1 MRFMY
6 EGQEWEI
13 LFNRDHKLVEVID
26 REKNTKTETL
36 STFPT
41 TKVMLLKVDPNK
53 KARFWEVPYQAE
65 ASCFKGDKFT
75 VEAGRIWALK
85 KLTPL
90 LPADMR
96 PVVWDAYLNRPK
108 SGDLREQNKMLRKLA
123 HTALKQ
129 AQEAQDRY
137 KGLLESQAKLV
148 QEGMDI

>member
-1 MRFMY
+1 MY
-6 EGQEWEI
+6 EDQEFEI
-13 LFNRDHKLVEVID
+13 LFQRKHKPIEIID
-26 REKNTKTETL
+26 REKNTKTEAL

-41 TKVMLLKVDPNK
+41 TTVMLLKVDPAK
-53 KARFWEVPYQAE
+53 KARQWEVPFQAE

-85 KLTPL
+85 KLTPM

-96 PVVWDAYLNRPK
+96 PVVWNAYLNRPK

-129 AQEAQDRY
+129 AQEAQERY
-137 KGLLESQAKLV
+137 KGLLESQA
-148 QEGMDI
+148 QEARNA

>member
-6 EGQEWEI
+6 DNQEHEI
-13 LFNRDHKLVEVID
+13 LFNREHKIVTVID
-26 REKNTKTETL
+26 REKNEKRDEI
-36 STFPT
+36 SKFPT
-41 TKVMLLKVDPNK
+41 TTVMLLKVEVGK
-53 KARFWEVPYQAE
+53 KAREWEVPYQAE

-90 LPADMR
+90 LPEDMR
-96 PVVWDAYLNRPK
+96 PVVWNAYLNRPK

-123 HTALKQ
+123 NVALKQ
-129 AQEAQDRY
+129 AQEAQERY
-137 KGLLESQAKLV
+137 KGLLASQAKLV

>member
-6 EGQEWEI
+6 DNQEWEI
-13 LFNRDHKLVEVID
+13 LFNRDHKIVEVID
-26 REKNTKTETL
+26 REKNEKRQEI
-36 STFPT
+36 SKFPT
-41 TKVMLLKVDPNK
+41 TKVMLLKVEPGK
-53 KARFWEVPYQAE
+53 KAREWEVPFKAE

-85 KLTPL
+85 KLSPM
-90 LPADMR
+90 LPEDMR
-96 PVVWDAYLNRPK
+96 PVVWNAYLNRPK

-137 KGLLESQAKLV
+137 TKLLH
-148 QEGMDI
+148 EGMNA

>member
-6 EGQEWEI
+6 DNQEWEI

-26 REKNTKTETL
+26 REENTKTETL

-41 TKVMLLKVDPNK
+41 TKVMLLKVDPVK
-53 KARFWEVPYQAE
+53 KARQWEIPFKAE

-85 KLTPL
+85 KLTPM
-90 LPADMR
+90 LPKDMR
-96 PVVWDAYLNRPK
+96 PVVWNAYLNRPK
-108 SGDLREQNKMLRKLA
+108 SGNLREQNKMLRKLA

-129 AQEAQDRY
+129 AQEAQERY
-137 KGLLESQAKLV
+137 HKLLH
-148 QEGMDI
+148 EGADA